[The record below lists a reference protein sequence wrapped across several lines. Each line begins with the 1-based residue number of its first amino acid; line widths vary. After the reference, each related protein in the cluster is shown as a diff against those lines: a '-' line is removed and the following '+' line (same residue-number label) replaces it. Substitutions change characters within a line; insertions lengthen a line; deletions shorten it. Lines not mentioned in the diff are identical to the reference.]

1 MTAKLVQRRL
11 LVVQELEIIDD
22 SVRVHIKSPFKEETL
37 SVFLT
42 VLNPEPVI
50 TKSRLEFN
58 SRVNGEPLISLYLAK
73 PSAKEFNAFVSVLKE
88 RAQSAYQAFTG
99 LRSPVESGDPIR
111 DLPKEPPQFDDA
123 DGFGMSIVR
132 RDVDVESVGTSIR
145 MLRTYLDSEDIGPLL
160 SVLEALESDPRNE
173 SHLAQ
178 LANVFASLGAA
189 QGAVLTYAPYISVLL
204 SDDPFG
210 NEQP

>member
-1 MTAKLVQRRL
+1 MATRLIQKRL
-11 LVVQELEIIDD
+11 LLVQELEIIDD
-22 SVRVHIKSPFKEETL
+22 SVKVLIRSPFKEETL
-37 SVFLT
+37 SVVLT

-73 PSAKEFNAFVSVLKE
+73 PSAEEFNAFVSVLKE

-99 LRSPVESGDPIR
+99 LRSTTKPEVFSGDFAE
-111 DLPKEPPQFDDA
+111 EPPELDDA
-123 DGFGMSIVR
+123 DGVGTIIVR
-132 RDVDVESVGTSIR
+132 RDVDVEKIDNAIQ
-145 MLRTYLDSEDIGPLL
+145 MLTTYLDTEDIEPLL
-160 SVLEALESDPRNE
+160 CALEALKADPRNE

-178 LANVFASLGAA
+178 LGNAFSSLGIA
-189 QGAVLTYAPYISVLL
+189 QGAVLTYAPYVTLLL

-210 NEQP
+210 HKQS